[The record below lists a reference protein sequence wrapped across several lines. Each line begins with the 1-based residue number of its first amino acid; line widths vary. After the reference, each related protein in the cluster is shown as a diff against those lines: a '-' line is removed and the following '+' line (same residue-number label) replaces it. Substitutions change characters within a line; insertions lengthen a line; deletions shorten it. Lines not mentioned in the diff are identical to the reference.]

1 MTDYKSSFILNDKV
15 SPALKAIVTNCRKMD
30 RDLGKANKSLEI
42 MQKKFENISKLGN
55 KIKDIGKGLTVG
67 VTLPVIAAG
76 GAMVKLASDME
87 ETINKVDVSF
97 GKSSDT
103 VKEWAKNSITSMG
116 LAQQSA
122 LDSAALYGDM
132 ATGMGMAQDKAADMA
147 MSLTQL
153 GADLA
158 SFKNI
163 SNDMAQTA
171 LKSIFTGETES
182 LKNLGIVM
190 TENNLTRFAASQ
202 GIKKQMKDMSDLEKI
217 QLRYN
222 YVMSQTVNAQGDFI
236 RTGGGAANQTRMF
249 QEQMK
254 EIGVTFGQYIL
265 PYFTKVIMKLNDML
279 KAFNSLSPGAKKT
292 ILVIG
297 AIAAAIG
304 PLLIVLGS
312 MITAVASLNKALLWL
327 GANPVALTII
337 AIVAAIAALTAVV
350 VYCWN
355 KFEGF
360 RKMLLAVWSV
370 IKLLGSIIRL
380 VFVAHFQYSINVIQ
394 NVISWFSSLRETVSG
409 LPAPIQNLGKV
420 LFGALFVPLKA
431 IWDIIQLV
439 ISGLQKVGGFRGLG
453 DKIKT
458 YADAARGNIDN
469 TTNNITNNTNS
480 GNTNTTNNTYNTTN
494 NYNSLLPMAQY
505 GI

>member
-30 RDLGKANKSLEI
+30 RDLGKASKSLEI

-103 VKEWAKNSITSMG
+103 VKEWAKSSITSMG

-190 TENNLTRFAASQ
+190 TENNLTRFAASK

-254 EIGVTFGQYIL
+254 ELGVTFGQYIL
-265 PYFTKVIMKLNDML
+265 PYFTKAIMKLNDML

-304 PLLIVLGS
+304 PLVTIIGS
-312 MITAVASLNKALLWL
+312 MITAIAGLNTALIWLASNPIVGTIALWTAAIWGVIQALRIVWEL
-327 GANPVALTII
+327 IKNISARLSGTKIGANLNLSNDKNLEYLSQQKQQMGAKAFNKKYDKSIQK
-337 AIVAAIAALTAVV
+337 AVSN
-350 VYCWN
+350 YEKN
-355 KFEGF
+355 DN
-360 RKMLLAVWSV
+360 R
-370 IKLLGSIIRL
+370 
-380 VFVAHFQYSINVIQ
+380 
-394 NVISWFSSLRETVSG
+394 TT
-409 LPAPIQNLGKV
+409 
-420 LFGALFVPLKA
+420 
-431 IWDIIQLV
+431 
-439 ISGLQKVGGFRGLG
+439 
-453 DKIKT
+453 KT
-458 YADAARGNIDN
+458 NSDN
-469 TTNNITNNTNS
+469 TTNNITNNYYGSNPKKKD
-480 GNTNTTNNTYNTTN
+480 NVD
-494 NYNSLLPMAQY
+494 PQY
-505 GI
+505 VG